1 MVKRIE
7 VAYKD
12 NFFTKQDQTLIQNLN
27 DFIGEYLIEKL
38 TSSLV
43 YYFEP
48 ELEVE
53 DALFLAQEV
62 LSDSLTQ
69 HYSFDKP
76 VVDDFDLA
84 VEIRYLPAV
93 KDNHADAAFIAAK
106 DALGEKFKSNIRTA
120 KIYFLK
126 GKIDKIKLEEF
137 AKKELSNPLVETLEI
152 FHKDQSQQFY
162 SAQKDLFVQN
172 IKVDQTFEYIPLKNN
187 SQYLE
192 QLSKKRLLALS
203 VKELKAI
210 YKYFSKPSVVKARQK
225 EGLQPMPT
233 DVELECIA
241 QTWSEH
247 CKHKIF
253 NSTISYT
260 QKINNKTK
268 KMIINSL
275 FKTYIVRAT
284 KAIKNKYC
292 ISAFFDNAGVL
303 AIDEN
308 WALAV
313 KCETH
318 NAPSA
323 LDPFGGA
330 LTGILG
336 VNRDILGTGLGAK
349 PIFNTDVF
357 CFASPF
363 YDKKLPPNVIHPK
376 KIFQGVKKGIEHGG
390 NASGIPTINGSIV
403 FDDSYLGRPLVFCGS
418 GGLIPIKVN
427 GIKAYQKHIKPKD
440 RIFMVGGRIGKDGI
454 HGATFS
460 SQAIGKGSS
469 SSAVQIGDPFTQKKV
484 IDFLIESRD
493 KGLHSGLT
501 DNGAGGLSSSVG
513 ELALLTNGATVHL
526 ERCPLKYSGLTA
538 WEIFLSESQ
547 ERMSVAVPPSKA
559 GDFILLAKKHDV
571 EVSDIGE
578 FNDSGYLKVTYYG
591 KTVLYLDLKFLHKGL
606 PKLKLDAIFSLQ
618 SENKNKELKN
628 KFKNKIKNQKLIKI
642 VQTEN
647 SDFSEQEN
655 YNSDLLDLL
664 GSLNIC
670 SRENVIRQ
678 YDHEVLG
685 MSVIKP
691 LCGLSC
697 SGPADGAVISPFF
710 DKKIGIFISNGIAP
724 KYSDYDCFLM
734 AQHAVDEAVRNYLA
748 IGGDLHHWAAL
759 DNFCWPDPIKS
770 AKNPD
775 GDKKLGQLVRANLG
789 LYEIAKA
796 YFLPFISG
804 KDSMKN
810 DYIFDNIKISIKPT
824 LLITIVGVSN
834 IENALTSDFKNEGDL
849 IYVVGHTYEELAGS
863 EYIKLKQ
870 SLVNM
875 SLNLEYPKINLE
887 QNLRIY
893 KKLAKAIKLKL
904 LNSCHDCSDG
914 GLAVALAECAIG
926 SKKGAELDL
935 SNIANANNLSQKAVL
950 FAESA
955 GRFVVSLPPSKKEEF
970 ENIFGQDAYLVGKV
984 KDNKLFNLKINKK
997 LLISLDVEQM
1007 LAKFTSTL
1015 SGEII

>member
-7 VAYKD
+7 VGYKD
-12 NFFTKQDQTLIQNLN
+12 NFFIKQSNALAQSLKEFMPDCV
-27 DFIGEYLIEKL
+27 IENIKFAA
-38 TSSLV
+38 V

-48 ELEVE
+48 ELDQE

-62 LSDSLTQ
+62 LSEPLTQ
-69 HYSFDKP
+69 EYIFDQP
-76 VVDDFDLA
+76 LTNNFDFA
-84 VEIRYLPAV
+84 IEVRYFPAV

-126 GKIDKIKLEEF
+126 GSFDKTKLEEF
-137 AKKELSNPLVETLEI
+137 AKKELSNPLVEIAEI
-152 FHKDQSQQFY
+152 FQKDQAQEFY
-162 SAQKDLFVQN
+162 STRKDLFVSVAKPDQN
-172 IKVDQTFEYIPLKNN
+172 FEYIPLKNN
-187 SQYLE
+187 SKYLE
-192 QLSKKRLLALS
+192 KLSKSRLLALS
-203 VKELKAI
+203 LQEMKAI
-210 YKYFSKPSVVKARQK
+210 YKYFSKPSVIKARQK
-225 EGLQPMPT
+225 ENLQALPT

-253 NSTISYT
+253 NATISYIE
-260 QKINNKTK
+260 KIGNKTK
-268 KMIINSL
+268 KIKINSL

-284 KAIKNKYC
+284 KSIKNKYC
-292 ISAFFDNAGVL
+292 LSAFFDNAGVL
-303 AIDEN
+303 AIDNN

-349 PIFNTDVF
+349 PIFNTDIF

-363 YDKKLPPNVIHPK
+363 YDKKLPPKVIHPK
-376 KIFQGVKKGIEHGG
+376 KIFQGVKMGVEHGS

-418 GGLIPIKVN
+418 GGLIPIKIN
-427 GIKAYQKHIKPKD
+427 GKLGYKKYIQPKD

-460 SQAIGKGSS
+460 SQAIGKNSS
-469 SSAVQIGDPFTQKKV
+469 SSSVQIGDPFTQKKV

-526 ERCPLKYSGLTA
+526 ERCPLKYSNLAA

-547 ERMSVAVPPSKA
+547 ERMTVAVPPDKA
-559 GDFILLAKKHDV
+559 GDFILLAKKHDL
-571 EVSDIGE
+571 EVADIGE
-578 FNDSGYLKVTYYG
+578 FNDSGYLKVSYYG
-591 KTVLYLDLKFLHKGL
+591 KTVLFLDLKFLHKGL
-606 PKLKLDAIFSLQ
+606 PKLKLDAIFSLEKQ
-618 SENKNKELKN
+618 NIYKENRNKDH
-628 KFKNKIKNQKLIKI
+628 NKIKNEKVTQQNQP
-642 VQTEN
+642 VQPDNQTEN
-647 SDFSEQEN
+647 
-655 YNSDLLDLL
+655 YNFVLLELL

-691 LCGLSC
+691 LCGLTC
-697 SGPADGAVISPFF
+697 SGPSDGAVISPFF
-710 DKKIGIFISNGIAP
+710 DKKIGIFVSNGIAP

-748 IGGDLHHWAAL
+748 IGGDLNHWAAL
-759 DNFCWPDPIKS
+759 DNFCWPDPVKS
-770 AKNPD
+770 SKNPD
-775 GDKKLGQLVRANLG
+775 GPMKLGQLVRANLG

-796 YFLPFISG
+796 YSLPFISG

-824 LLITIVGVSN
+824 LLITIVGVSD

-849 IYVVGHTYEELAGS
+849 IYVVGHTFDELGGS
-863 EYIKLKQ
+863 EYSKIKQYTNDLI
-870 SLVNM
+870 
-875 SLNLEYPKINLE
+875 YPKVNPA
-887 QNLRIY
+887 QNLKIY
-893 KKLAKAIKLKL
+893 KKLSKAIKLKL

-914 GLAVALAECAIG
+914 GLAVALAESTIG
-926 SKKGAELDL
+926 SKKGAEIDL
-935 SNIANANNLSQKAVL
+935 GTIANINNLKPEAVL

-955 GRFVVSLPPSKKEEF
+955 GRFVVSLAPSKKNEF
-970 ENIFGQDAYLVGKV
+970 EKIFGPDAYLVGIV
-984 KDNKLFNLKINKK
+984 KNHKMFRVKINKK
-997 LLISLDVEQM
+997 LLIDLDVEKM
-1007 LAKFTSTL
+1007 ALKFTSTL